1 MKLRKEDAL
10 IKDIVRQLLHDD
22 NIVCG
27 EAVNPRCLGECKQ
40 YLADMK
46 YCDLPAEYLA
56 LLSYANGIRSH
67 NAVLFGVFPNDAPN
81 DIVAANEDYGRE
93 SKVLLLGRTDWDVLV
108 YDAENKDY
116 RVRSTQDLSLAE
128 VFDNLED
135 ALRYWFGM

>member
-56 LLSYANGIRSH
+56 LLSLCEWYP
-67 NAVLFGVFPNDAPN
+67 F
-81 DIVAANEDYGRE
+81 
-93 SKVLLLGRTDWDVLV
+93 T
-108 YDAENKDY
+108 
-116 RVRSTQDLSLAE
+116 
-128 VFDNLED
+128 
-135 ALRYWFGM
+135 

>member
-27 EAVNPRCLGECKQ
+27 EAVNPRLFWENVNNI
-40 YLADMK
+40 LADMK

-67 NAVLFGVFPNDAPN
+67 NAVLFGVFPNDASN
-81 DIVAANEDYGRE
+81 DIVAANEDYGSE
-93 SKVLLLGRTDWDVLV
+93 SKLLLLGRTDLDVLV
-108 YDAENKDY
+108 
-116 RVRSTQDLSLAE
+116 L
-128 VFDNLED
+128 
-135 ALRYWFGM
+135 

>member
-1 MKLRKEDAL
+1 
-10 IKDIVRQLLHDD
+10 
-22 NIVCG
+22 
-27 EAVNPRCLGECKQ
+27 
-40 YLADMK
+40 MK
-46 YCDLPAEYLA
+46 YSDLPAEYLA

-116 RVRSTQDLSLAE
+116 RVRSNRDLSLAE

-135 ALRYWFGM
+135 ALSYWFGM